1 MATEQADSSAEAP
14 RVRPAF
20 VVALAVVVGALAL
33 VAAFVLGHRSGGP
46 QLSTQDVQHL
56 EQLRQLGEMG
66 EGSSIA
72 NAVRSDDEQVRL
84 AVVVQHGL
92 AADLSATSAALLS
105 AADEDG
111 MGGDG
116 RASVFDRSSWT
127 DLSQA
132 ERDAAYRDECREW
145 ARQVEELTTPAAIDS
160 LSEELRPLV
169 DELGLQAEEVRQ
181 LCTT

>member
-92 AADLSATSAALLS
+92 AADLS
-105 AADEDG
+105 
-111 MGGDG
+111 
-116 RASVFDRSSWT
+116 
-127 DLSQA
+127 QA
-132 ERDAAYRDECREW
+132 ERDAAYRDECSEW

-169 DELGLQAEEVRQ
+169 DELGVQAEEVRQ